1 MDRMELKKGSWISV
15 QGIYLE
21 SIEKTEKEREKER
34 ERDRQRERYMKSESE
49 SERVEYTIS

>member
-21 SIEKTEKEREKER
+21 SIEKREKER
-34 ERDRQRERYMKSESE
+34 ERKRQRGRDIKSESE
-49 SERVEYTIS
+49 SERAEYTIS